1 MNTTAA
7 LFGISLGSVA
17 IWLATAVPASAIPPF
32 ARKYHTSCLT
42 CHVTPPKLNAFGRA
56 FKNRG
61 YRMPGDDEELI
72 KEKQVP
78 IGSPS
83 WKRVW
88 PEGTWPSS
96 IPGGN
101 YFGIDVEA
109 NFEVNPSAAVTN
121 SFDGIGEVGLLFGG
135 TLGES
140 FSFYSDI
147 ELFENGSPGGIGRL
161 FVQYSHPSNY
171 FNVRIGQF
179 EPRAAPFSNHLRL
192 SRFTGYLMNLYPTVP
207 AGNFFGFSPNQKGV
221 EIWGGKEGPG
231 KKGGLMWSAGV
242 VNGNFGGAVE
252 ALEDSPLSDLI
263 EELEL
268 AADTHGNGLDVNS
281 EKDFYFQASY
291 KIGGLGV
298 FGSGGS
304 DVLVQAKNWRDN
316 SLTLNGYYYRGVT
329 GAFVGDGPTEDF
341 SPNGNT
347 FYRTG
352 VTFDAWIYDLNVFG
366 GWQRNHDSIIDG
378 RIYRN
383 DITMVEANYV
393 TPWPWLQPLV
403 RFERVRPDF
412 APSFTRTTLS
422 LSMMIRANVVF
433 TVDGV
438 VSGKQAPELR
448 PFDDRFRMGLRVY
461 F

>member
-1 MNTTAA
+1 MNYKAA
-7 LFGISLGSVA
+7 FFALGLGSAVWIA
-17 IWLATAVPASAIPPF
+17 MTVPASAIPPF
-32 ARKYHTSCLT
+32 ARKYETSCLT

-72 KEKQVP
+72 KVKQVP

-101 YFGIDVEA
+101 YFGIDIQA
-109 NFEVNPSAAVTN
+109 NYEVNPSSEVTN
-121 SFDGIGEVGLLFGG
+121 AFDGVGEIGLLLGG

-140 FSFYSDI
+140 FSFYGDV
-147 ELFENGSPGGIGRL
+147 ELFEHGGPGGIGRL
-161 FVQYSHPSNY
+161 FVQYNHPSNY
-171 FNVRIGQF
+171 FNVRLGQF

-192 SRFTGYLMNLYPTVP
+192 TRLTGYLMNLYPTAS
-207 AGNFFGFSPNQKGV
+207 AGNFFGFSPNQRGIEV
-221 EIWGGKEGPG
+221 WGGKEGPG
-231 KKGGLMWSAGV
+231 NKGGLMWSAGV

-252 ALEDSPLSDLI
+252 ALEDSPLSAFI
-263 EELEL
+263 EELEE
-268 AADTHGNGLDVNS
+268 AADAYGNGLDVNS

-316 SLTLNGYYYRGVT
+316 SLTFNAYYYRGVT
-329 GAFVGDGPTEDF
+329 GAFFENPSGDEF
-341 SPNGNT
+341 IPNGNT

-352 VTFDAWIYDLNVFG
+352 VSFDAWIYDLNVFG
-366 GWQRNHDSIIDG
+366 GWQRNHDRLIDG
-378 RIYRN
+378 SAFRN

-412 APSFTRTTLS
+412 GPSFNRTTLS
-422 LSMMIRANVVF
+422 LSMMLRANIVF

-438 VSGKQAPELR
+438 VGGSQAPQLP
-448 PFDDRFRMGLRVY
+448 PFDDRFRAGLRAY